1 MFWCNDWRVPP
12 TSPDQPRANQIAHLL
27 TLVATNAI
35 PAVGWFSQDWS
46 AAMTLI
52 VYWFETVAGLLF
64 IYARGVLQQR
74 WNPRRGHFRYEAPRS
89 KGPVRPRGA
98 VGTEAKPGSFIKGFF
113 FINAVFCA
121 AHGVFIAVI
130 LLILSHN
137 GNAELVGLDWR
148 SAGIGCLQILVI
160 AVIDFLVD
168 VPYLRRWSFGVLEQT
183 ANRSFGR
190 VGVVHLALIFGI
202 FAAAVSN
209 SPTRM
214 FGVFVVLK
222 TLYSLSTAL
231 PQYEPAMPPAW
242 LSRAM
247 NRVRRQPK
255 GQRFEEMWVQDQA
268 VEARRRVRNDE
279 VWTGAGREPISLTG

>member
-1 MFWCNDWRVPP
+1 MPP
-12 TSPDQPRANQIAHLL
+12 SPPEQPRANQFAHLL
-27 TLVATNAI
+27 TLVAANAI
-35 PAVGWFSQDWS
+35 PAVGWFTQEWS
-46 AAMTLI
+46 AATTLI

-74 WNPRRGHFRYEAPRS
+74 WNPRRGHFRYEAPQS
-89 KGPVRPRGA
+89 KGPQG
-98 VGTEAKPGSFIKGFF
+98 KPGSFIKGFF

-130 LLILSHN
+130 LLILTHN

-148 SAGIGCLQILVI
+148 AAGIGCLQMLVI
-160 AVIDFLVD
+160 VAVDFLVD
-168 VPYLRRWSFGVLEQT
+168 VPYLRRWSFGLLEQT

-202 FAAAVSN
+202 FAAAVTN
-209 SPTRM
+209 SPARM

-222 TLYSLSTAL
+222 TLYSLASAL
-231 PQYEPAMPPAW
+231 PMYEPATPPKW

-247 NRVRRQPK
+247 NRIRREPE
-255 GQRFEEMWVQDQA
+255 GQRFEDMWVKDQA
-268 VEARRRVRNDE
+268 AEVRRRTRNDE
-279 VWTGAGREPISLTG
+279 VWTGAGR

>member
-1 MFWCNDWRVPP
+1 MPP
-12 TSPDQPRANQIAHLL
+12 TPPTPPGQPRGNQIAHLL
-27 TLVATNAI
+27 TLVAVNAI
-35 PAVGWFSQDWS
+35 PAVGWFSQEWS
-46 AAMTLI
+46 AATTLI
-52 VYWFETVAGLLF
+52 VYWFETVVGLLF

-74 WNPRRGHFRYEAPRS
+74 WNPRRGHFRYQAPQSRGS
-89 KGPVRPRGA
+89 VRTRGA
-98 VGTEAKPGSFIKGFF
+98 IEAQGKPGSFIKGFL
-113 FINAVFCA
+113 FINTVFCV
-121 AHGVFIAVI
+121 AHGIFIAVI

-148 SAGIGCLQILVI
+148 SAGVGCLQILVI
-160 AVIDFLVD
+160 VVIDFLVD

-209 SPTRM
+209 SPARM

-231 PQYEPAMPPAW
+231 PRYEPGTPPPW

-247 NRVRRQPK
+247 DRLRRDPK
-255 GQRFEEMWVQDQA
+255 GQRFEDMWVKDQDA
-268 VEARRRVRNDE
+268 EARRQLRNDE
-279 VWTGAGREPISLTG
+279 VWTGAGR

>member
-1 MFWCNDWRVPP
+1 MPP
-12 TSPDQPRANQIAHLL
+12 TPPEQPRANQFAHLL
-27 TLVATNAI
+27 TLIAANAI
-35 PAVGWFSQDWS
+35 PAVGWFTQEWS
-46 AAMTLI
+46 AATTLI
-52 VYWFETVAGLLF
+52 VYWFETVVGLLF

-74 WNPRRGHFRYEAPRS
+74 WNPRRGHFRYEPPQS
-89 KGPVRPRGA
+89 KGTARTRGA
-98 VGTEAKPGSFIKGFF
+98 IEAKAKPASFIKGFF

-130 LLILSHN
+130 LLILTHN

-148 SAGIGCLQILVI
+148 SAGFGCLQMLVI
-160 AVIDFLVD
+160 VVIDFLVD

-202 FAAAVSN
+202 FAAAVTN
-209 SPTRM
+209 SPARM

-231 PQYEPAMPPAW
+231 PMYEPATPPAW
-242 LSRAM
+242 LNRLM
-247 NRVRRQPK
+247 NRLRREPE
-255 GQRFEEMWVQDQA
+255 GERFEDAWVKDQA
-268 VEARRRVRNDE
+268 AEARRRVRNDE
-279 VWTGAGREPISLTG
+279 VWTAASR

>member
-1 MFWCNDWRVPP
+1 MTWCDDWPVPP
-12 TSPDQPRANQIAHLL
+12 TPPEQPRANQFAHLL
-27 TLVATNAI
+27 TLIAANAI
-35 PAVGWFSQDWS
+35 PAVGWFTQEWS
-46 AAMTLI
+46 AATTLI
-52 VYWFETVAGLLF
+52 VYWFETVVGLLF

-74 WNPRRGHFRYEAPRS
+74 WNPRRGHFRYEPPQS
-89 KGPVRPRGA
+89 KGTARTRGA
-98 VGTEAKPGSFIKGFF
+98 IEAKAKPASFIKGFF

-130 LLILSHN
+130 LLILTHN

-148 SAGIGCLQILVI
+148 SAGFGCLQMLVI
-160 AVIDFLVD
+160 VVIDFLVD

-202 FAAAVSN
+202 FAAAVTN
-209 SPTRM
+209 SPAGM

-231 PQYEPAMPPAW
+231 PMYEPATPPAW
-242 LSRAM
+242 LNRLM
-247 NRVRRQPK
+247 NRLRREPE
-255 GQRFEEMWVQDQA
+255 GERFEDAWVKDQA
-268 VEARRRVRNDE
+268 AEARRRVRNDE
-279 VWTGAGREPISLTG
+279 VWTAASR

>member
-1 MFWCNDWRVPP
+1 MTWCDDWPVPP
-12 TSPDQPRANQIAHLL
+12 TPPEQPRANQFAHLL
-27 TLVATNAI
+27 TLIAANAI
-35 PAVGWFSQDWS
+35 PAVGWFTQEWS
-46 AAMTLI
+46 AATTLI
-52 VYWFETVAGLLF
+52 VYWFETVVGLLF

-74 WNPRRGHFRYEAPRS
+74 WNPRRGHFRYEPPQS
-89 KGPVRPRGA
+89 KGTARTRGA
-98 VGTEAKPGSFIKGFF
+98 IEAKAKPASFIKGFF

-130 LLILSHN
+130 LLILTHN

-148 SAGIGCLQILVI
+148 SAGFGCLQMLVI
-160 AVIDFLVD
+160 VVIDFLVD

-202 FAAAVSN
+202 FAAAVTN
-209 SPTRM
+209 SPARM

-231 PQYEPAMPPAW
+231 PMYEPATPPAW
-242 LSRAM
+242 LNRLM
-247 NRVRRQPK
+247 NRLRREPE
-255 GQRFEEMWVQDQA
+255 GERFEDAWVKDQA
-268 VEARRRVRNDE
+268 AEARRRVRNDE
-279 VWTGAGREPISLTG
+279 VWTAASR